1 MTGNLRMTNQTNN
14 STKAVP
20 SASSAVPVTPPTP
33 KQFYVEYPL
42 YEEFT
47 FNESQSRDGWRIKYF
62 GGTIDTFCPECG
74 SHSIFTHSPRN
85 VQHEVDSWEFNHLFD
100 VTLICSRKKE
110 HQLYFLF
117 QVRGRTI
124 QKIGQFP
131 SLATLNL
138 YDVRQY
144 TSVLSKDSF
153 REFTKAI
160 GLAAHGVGV
169 GSFVY
174 LRRIFEGLIEEAH
187 KQALL
192 TPGWDEG
199 EFAKGRM
206 SEKIQSLTAYLPKFL
221 VEHRSLYGIL
231 SKGVHEL
238 TEDECLKAFPV
249 VKLGI
254 EIVLD
259 AKLRE
264 QQERNKLEEASR
276 AIQHLSGQHG
286 T

>member
-1 MTGNLRMTNQTNN
+1 MSNQ
-14 STKAVP
+14 SKSFKAPPKDMATK
-20 SASSAVPVTPPTP
+20 SVTPPTP
-33 KQFYVEYPL
+33 KQFYIEYPL

-47 FNESQSRDGWRIKYF
+47 FDENQSQEGWNIKYF
-62 GGTIDTFCPECG
+62 DETIDTFCPECRN
-74 SHSIFTHSPRN
+74 HSIFTRSPHNTNYDR
-85 VQHEVDSWEFNHLFD
+85 ESWSFNHLFEIK
-100 VTLICSRKKE
+100 LICSRIKE

-117 QVRGRTI
+117 QVQGRTI

-131 SLATLNL
+131 SLASLNL
-138 YDVRQY
+138 YNIRQY
-144 TSVLSKDSF
+144 VSVLSKDSF

-174 LRRIFEGLIEEAH
+174 LRRIFEGLIAEAH
-187 KQALL
+187 EQAK
-192 TPGWDEG
+192 TGSDWDEVKYI
-199 EFAKGRM
+199 KGRM
-206 SEKIQSLTAYLPKFL
+206 SEKIQSLTSFLPKFL

-238 TEDECLKAFPV
+238 TEDECLKAFPI

-254 EIVLD
+254 EIILD

-264 QQERNKLEEASR
+264 QQEREKLEEASR
-276 AIQHLSGQHG
+276 AIQHLSGHHG

>member
-1 MTGNLRMTNQTNN
+1 MSEQTNN
-14 STKAVP
+14 STVPAVQP
-20 SASSAVPVTPPTP
+20 ARAAPPTP
-33 KQFYVEYPL
+33 KQFYIDYPL

-47 FNESQSRDGWRIKYF
+47 FEKNQTRDGWRIKYF

-74 SHSIFTHSPRN
+74 SHSIFSHSPRN
-85 VQHEVDSWEFNHLFD
+85 IQHEQDSWVFDHLFEL
-100 VTLICSRKKE
+100 TLTCSRNKE

-117 QVRGRTI
+117 RVRERTI

-144 TSVLSKDSF
+144 APVLTKDAF

-187 KQALL
+187 QHVLSQS
-192 TPGWDEG
+192 GWDEA
-199 EFAKGRM
+199 EYTKSRM
-206 SEKIQSLTAYLPKFL
+206 SEKIQLLAAHLPKFL

-231 SKGVHEL
+231 SKGIHEL

-254 EIVLD
+254 EIILD

-264 QQERNKLEEASR
+264 QQERKKLEEASR
-276 AIQHLSGQHG
+276 AIQRLAGQHG

>member
-1 MTGNLRMTNQTNN
+1 MTNQIND
-14 STKAVP
+14 SSESAP
-20 SASSAVPVTPPTP
+20 SAASSVPVTPPTP
-33 KQFYVEYPL
+33 KQFYIEYPL
-42 YEEFT
+42 YEEST
-47 FNESQSRDGWRIKYF
+47 FDKSQSRDGWKIKYF

-74 SHSIFTHSPRN
+74 SHSIFSHSPRSI
-85 VQHEVDSWEFNHLFD
+85 QHEADSWEYNHLFE
-100 VTLICSRKKE
+100 VVLTCSRNKE

-144 TSVLSKDSF
+144 SAALTKEAF

-174 LRRIFEGLIEEAH
+174 LRRIFECLIEEAH
-187 KQALL
+187 QRAQSD
-192 TPGWDEG
+192 TGWDET
-199 EFAKGRM
+199 EYAKSRM
-206 SEKIQSLTAYLPKFL
+206 GEKILLLTAHLPKFL

-231 SKGVHEL
+231 SKGIHEL
-238 TEDECLKAFPV
+238 TEEECLKAFPV

-254 EIVLD
+254 EIILD

-264 QQERNKLEEASR
+264 QQERKKLEEASR
-276 AIQHLSGQHG
+276 AIQRLSGQHG

>member
-1 MTGNLRMTNQTNN
+1 MSNQIEN
-14 STKAVP
+14 SQETAPPV
-20 SASSAVPVTPPTP
+20 ASPAPVTPPTP
-33 KQFYVEYPL
+33 KQFYIEYPL

-47 FNESQSRDGWRIKYF
+47 FDKSQTRDGWEIKYF
-62 GGTIDTFCPECG
+62 DGTIDTFCPECG
-74 SHSIFTHSPRN
+74 SHSIFSHSPRSI
-85 VQHEVDSWEFNHLFD
+85 QYQEDSWMYLPLFD
-100 VTLICSRKKE
+100 VVLTCSRNKE

-117 QVRGRTI
+117 QVRGRTV

-131 SLATLNL
+131 SLAALNL

-144 TSVLSKDSF
+144 SAVLTKPAF

-187 KQALL
+187 QRALPD
-192 TPGWDEG
+192 TEWDE
-199 EFAKGRM
+199 EEYGRSRM
-206 SEKIQSLTAYLPKFL
+206 GEKIQLLTFHLPKFL

-231 SKGVHEL
+231 SKGIHEL
-238 TEDECLKAFPV
+238 TEEECLKAFPV

-254 EIVLD
+254 EIILD

-264 QQERNKLEEASR
+264 RQERKKLEEASL
-276 AIQHLSGQHG
+276 AIQHLSG
-286 T
+286 

>member
-1 MTGNLRMTNQTNN
+1 MTTNN
-14 STKAVP
+14 SPKAAP
-20 SASSAVPVTPPTP
+20 SAMPVTPPTP
-33 KQFYVEYPL
+33 KQFYIDYPL

-47 FNESQSRDGWRIKYF
+47 FDKSQSRDGWKIKYF

-74 SHSIFTHSPRN
+74 NHSIFTHSPRN
-85 VQHEVDSWEFNHLFD
+85 VQHEADSWEYNHLFE
-100 VTLICSRKKE
+100 VTLMCSRSKE

-117 QVRGRTI
+117 QVRGRTV

-144 TSVLSKDSF
+144 VSVLSKDAF

-187 KQALL
+187 KRALL
-192 TPGWDEG
+192 DPGWG
-199 EFAKGRM
+199 EAEYYKGRI
-206 SEKIQSLTAYLPKFL
+206 SEKIQSLTSYLPKFL

-254 EIVLD
+254 EIILD

-264 QQERNKLEEASR
+264 LQERKKLEEASR
-276 AIQHLSGQHG
+276 AIQHLAGQHG

>member
-1 MTGNLRMTNQTNN
+1 MSEQ
-14 STKAVP
+14 STTSPVPPEPPAQAV
-20 SASSAVPVTPPTP
+20 PPTP
-33 KQFYVEYPL
+33 KQFYIEFPL

-47 FNESQSRDGWRIKYF
+47 FEKNQSREGWKIKYF
-62 GGTIDTFCPECG
+62 GGTMDAFCPECG
-74 SHSIFTHSPRN
+74 THSIFSHSPQN
-85 VQHEVDSWEFNHLFD
+85 IQHQPDSWEFDHLFP
-100 VTLICSRKKE
+100 VTLTCSRNKE

-117 QVRGRTI
+117 RVRGRSM

-138 YDVRQY
+138 YDVHQY
-144 TSVLSKDSF
+144 ATVLAKESF

-187 KQALL
+187 QRALAH
-192 TPGWDEG
+192 PSWDET
-199 EFAKGRM
+199 EYTKSRM
-206 SEKIQSLTAYLPKFL
+206 GEKIQLLGASLPKFL

-231 SKGVHEL
+231 SKGIHEL
-238 TEDECLKAFPV
+238 TEEDCLKAFPV

-254 EIVLD
+254 EIILD

-264 QQERNKLEEASR
+264 QEERKKLEEASR
-276 AIQHLSGQHG
+276 AIQRLAGQHG

>member
-1 MTGNLRMTNQTNN
+1 MTNQTNN
-14 STKAVP
+14 SPKPAP
-20 SASSAVPVTPPTP
+20 SAVPVTPPTP
-33 KQFYVEYPL
+33 KQFYVDYPL

-47 FNESQSRDGWRIKYF
+47 FENSQSRDGWKIKYF

-74 SHSIFTHSPRN
+74 SHSIFTHSLRN
-85 VQHEVDSWEFNHLFD
+85 VQHEADSWKYDHLFD
-100 VTLICSRKKE
+100 VTLMCSRNKE

-117 QVRGRTI
+117 RVRGSTV

-144 TSVLSKDSF
+144 VSVLSKDAF

-187 KQALL
+187 KRALL
-192 TPGWDEG
+192 DPGWDET
-199 EFAKGRM
+199 EYSKGRIG
-206 SEKIQSLTAYLPKFL
+206 EKIQSLTAYLPKFL

-264 QQERNKLEEASR
+264 LQERKKLEEASR
-276 AIQHLSGQHG
+276 AIQHLSGQYG